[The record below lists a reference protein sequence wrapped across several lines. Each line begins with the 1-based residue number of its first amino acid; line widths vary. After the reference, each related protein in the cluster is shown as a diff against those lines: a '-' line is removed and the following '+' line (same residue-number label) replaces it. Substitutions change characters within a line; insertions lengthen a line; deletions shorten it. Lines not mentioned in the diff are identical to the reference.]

1 MATYF
6 GYNAPFMG
14 GTQRVLGKQEDQR
27 LIKNDL
33 LQLLLTLPGERVH
46 RPTFGTSLRATV
58 FDQFTDGVLRDLR
71 SNIQTAI
78 EAQEPRITNV
88 QVFLQSDKQNHQL
101 GVTITG
107 QMSNDPATDFLLA
120 TTVATPGAA

>member
-1 MATYF
+1 MAIYF

-14 GTQRVLGKQEDQR
+14 GTQRVLSKQEDQR

-33 LQLLLTLPGERVH
+33 LQLLFTLPGERIH

-58 FDQFTDGVLRDLR
+58 FDQFTDEVLTDLA
-71 SNIQTAI
+71 SNIQAAI
-78 EAQEPRITNV
+78 AAEEQRLTNV
-88 QVFLQSDKQNHQL
+88 EVQLTTDRQNHL
-101 GVTITG
+101 LNVSVTG

-120 TTVATPGAA
+120 TSVAAPGAA